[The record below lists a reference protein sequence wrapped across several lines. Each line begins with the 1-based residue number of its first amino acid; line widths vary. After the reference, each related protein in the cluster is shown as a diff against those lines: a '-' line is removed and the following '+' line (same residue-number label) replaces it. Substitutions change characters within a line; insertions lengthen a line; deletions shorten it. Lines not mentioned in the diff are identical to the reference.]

1 MSEKTTVE
9 VGGVKFT
16 GGKLFLV
23 ITILSTLGGAAW
35 GGFEFYNDY
44 RNMKAKIER
53 YQAPDL
59 SGIDKSVAL
68 LEKRIDGALLQVD
81 EALQYSKDIKNGL
94 RDDVMRVE
102 KIVHSVEDDVKGV
115 EADVRELIDLAE
127 QRFEIKRD
135 RLQNDYNEKA
145 EDLRN
150 NSNRS
155 NDEIRDEITRK
166 LKELEDRLNIR
177 LQRALDNPLAN

>member
-1 MSEKTTVE
+1 MAEQTTVE
-9 VGGVKFT
+9 VGGVKFS

-44 RNMKAKIER
+44 RNMKAKIET

-68 LEKRIDGALLQVD
+68 LEKRIDGALIQVD

-102 KIVHSVEDDVKGV
+102 KIVDAVEDDVKDV
-115 EADVRELIDLAE
+115 EKDVRELIDLAE
-127 QRFEIKRD
+127 QRFENKRD
-135 RLQNDYNEKA
+135 RLQNDYDQKA
-145 EDLRN
+145 EDLRMDT
-150 NSNRS
+150 S
-155 NDEIRDEITRK
+155 RK
-166 LKELEDRLNIR
+166 LKELEDRLNKR

>member
-1 MSEKTTVE
+1 MNEKTTVE

-23 ITILSTLGGAAW
+23 LTVLSTLGGAAW

-44 RNMKAKIER
+44 RNMKTKIES

-59 SGIDKSVAL
+59 SGIDKNIAV
-68 LEKRIDGALLQVD
+68 LEKRLEGALVQVD

-102 KIVHSVEDDVKGV
+102 KIVDSVEDDVKGV
-115 EADVRELIDLAE
+115 EKDVRELIDLAE
-127 QRFEIKRD
+127 QRFENKRD
-135 RLQNDYNEKA
+135 RLQNDYDQKA
-145 EDLRN
+145 EDLRSE
-150 NSNRS
+150 SNRS
-155 NDEIRDEITRK
+155 NTDLRDEINRK
-166 LKELEDRLNIR
+166 LKELENRLNIR